1 MSESEQ
7 TPETPV
13 KPVSQA
19 DELTEPFFAAG
30 EEGRLLL
37 AICGDCDEMRL
48 PTSPACPTCLA
59 EGFEWREVSGRG
71 TVYTFAIMHQRYH
84 PAWEPDLPYNI
95 AVVELEEGPR
105 MPANVIGVAN
115 DEIAVGMAVQIAW
128 EREGDAPVP
137 RFRPVS

>member
-1 MSESEQ
+1 MADS
-7 TPETPV
+7 PPL

-30 EEGRLLL
+30 EDGRLLL
-37 AICGDCDEMRL
+37 ATCDACDEMRL
-48 PTSPACPTCLA
+48 PTAPSCPTCLA
-59 EGFEWREVSGRG
+59 EGFEWQEVSGRG
-71 TVYTFAIMHQRYH
+71 SVYTFAIMHQRYH

-105 MPANVIGVAN
+105 MPANIIGVENA
-115 DEIAVGMAVQIAW
+115 DIAVGMPVEVVW

-137 RFRPVS
+137 RFRPRS

>member
-1 MSESEQ
+1 MSESERAPD
-7 TPETPV
+7 TPL

-37 AICGDCDEMRL
+37 ATCGDCGEMRL
-48 PTSPACPTCLA
+48 PTSPACPACLA

-115 DEIAVGMAVQIAW
+115 DEIAVGMAVEVAW

-137 RFRPVS
+137 RFRPVA

>member
-1 MSESEQ
+1 MADSA
-7 TPETPV
+7 PV
-13 KPVSQA
+13 KPVSQP

-37 AICGDCDEMRL
+37 ATCAACGEMRL
-48 PTSPACPTCLA
+48 PTAPTCPTCLG
-59 EGFEWREVSGRG
+59 EGFEWQEVSGRG

-95 AVVELEEGPR
+95 AVVELDEGPR
-105 MPANVIGVAN
+105 MPANIIGIEN
-115 DEIAVGMAVQIAW
+115 DEIVVGMPVEVVW

-137 RFRPVS
+137 RFQPVA

>member
-1 MSESEQ
+1 MSDSEQ

-13 KPVSQA
+13 KPVSRA

-48 PTSPACPTCLA
+48 PTSPACPACLA

-137 RFRPVS
+137 RFRPVT

>member
-1 MSESEQ
+1 MADSA
-7 TPETPV
+7 PV
-13 KPVSQA
+13 KPVSQP

-37 AICGDCDEMRL
+37 ATCAACGEVRL
-48 PTSPACPTCLA
+48 PTSPTCPTCLG
-59 EGFEWREVSGRG
+59 EGFEWNEVSGRG

-95 AVVELEEGPR
+95 AVVELDEGPR
-105 MPANVIGVAN
+105 MPANIIGVAN
-115 DEIAVGMAVQIAW
+115 DEIVVGMPVEVAW

-137 RFRPVS
+137 RFRPVA